1 MVKAD
6 ALVVRGLHKQIGGRT
21 ILKGV
26 SFEATTGDLVMIT
39 GPNGAGKT
47 TLLRILAC
55 LLPKSAGEVLWNG
68 TPYGLEH
75 GAIGYISHKP
85 MLYES
90 LSVYDNLQFF
100 GRMYGASSKEFEQEL
115 LTLVGLWHY
124 RYEPAAVLSRG
135 MKQRLAIARMLISR
149 PRLILYDEP
158 FTSLDQEG
166 QDLLKRLLEK
176 ERLKTIQLIVTHEPR
191 LLRGLEYKELRLQ
204 GGRIEQGESYDT

>member
-191 LLRGLEYKELRLQ
+191 LLSGLEYKELRLQ